1 MLVEVL
7 EVWEVR
13 GTGEGVVNP
22 LGVATRL
29 LLGCRVGDESPDPD
43 SPRGS
48 GESERERERV
58 IRAKTKDLYYAFV
71 EQTVNLMKGKD
82 LH

>member
-1 MLVEVL
+1 MEVL

-29 LLGCRVGDESPDPD
+29 LLEERVVGDESPDTD

-58 IRAKTKDLYYAFV
+58 IGRNKRLILRFC
-71 EQTVNLMKGKD
+71 
-82 LH
+82 